1 MYSVRNEWKE
11 RGVVVAVKH
20 RIETQEMDTQIAL
33 PVQGTAGLQVVI
45 GTAPIN
51 LAENPSEVV
60 NKPVI
65 AYSFAEAQRQLGYSD
80 DFKNYSLCQ
89 SMDASFRIFSIA
101 PIIFINVLDPEKHK
115 KEYTQEGITVSGK
128 IATIE
133 AHSSQLRLRK
143 ECSVKMCIAC
153 GHPLS

>member
-51 LAENPSEVV
+51 LA
-60 NKPVI
+60 
-65 AYSFAEAQRQLGYSD
+65 
-80 DFKNYSLCQ
+80 
-89 SMDASFRIFSIA
+89 
-101 PIIFINVLDPEKHK
+101 
-115 KEYTQEGITVSGK
+115 
-128 IATIE
+128 
-133 AHSSQLRLRK
+133 
-143 ECSVKMCIAC
+143 
-153 GHPLS
+153 

>member
-80 DFKNYSLCQ
+80 DFKNYSL
-89 SMDASFRIFSIA
+89 
-101 PIIFINVLDPEKHK
+101 
-115 KEYTQEGITVSGK
+115 
-128 IATIE
+128 
-133 AHSSQLRLRK
+133 
-143 ECSVKMCIAC
+143 
-153 GHPLS
+153 